1 MMMNRRH
8 FLAALGG
15 AGASAALPS
24 LVFAA
29 DPGAIALRCAPGT
42 LQIGPEGYPATDV
55 WAYNG
60 SAPGPEL
67 RFQQGATARLRVDN
81 GLADGTTVHWHGLRL
96 PNAMDGVA
104 HVTQPPI
111 APGDA
116 FDYAFP
122 LPDAGTFW
130 YHPHHASHEQVAR
143 GLYGVLVVEEAIPI
157 EVDRDVT
164 WVLSDWRLDENA
176 AQIADFGN
184 LHDMSHAGRIGNA
197 VALNG
202 VYADPEARFEVRSG
216 ERLRLRL
223 VNAATARVFA
233 LRFNGHAPRV
243 IALDGHPVTP
253 FEAPTGQVTLAPGQ
267 RADVV
272 LDCIHEP
279 GVEFAVA
286 DDYYPRRPFDL
297 VRLAY
302 ADESP
307 LRDGTSQAPIALAP
321 NPVAEPD
328 LAHATRHDVVFA
340 GGAMGGLAAAQLD
353 GVDTDLRTLVREHGL
368 AWAING
374 VASRHEKHPRLLD
387 LPLGSHVVLA
397 LRNES
402 AWDHPIHLHGHTFRV
417 LKRNG
422 EAVPQAPW
430 RDTVLLRREETAEI
444 AFVAD
449 NPGEWMFHCHV
460 LDHQRGGM
468 MATVRVG

>member
-1 MMMNRRH
+1 MPLNRRE
-8 FLAALGG
+8 FLAALGT
-15 AGASAALPS
+15 AGASTLLPR
-24 LVFAA
+24 VTFAA
-29 DPGAIALRCAPGT
+29 DPDAIALRCAPGS
-42 LQIGPEGYPATDV
+42 LQIGPEGYPATDI

-67 RFQQGATARLRVDN
+67 RFRQGATARIRVSN

-111 APGDA
+111 EPGTT

-130 YHPHHASHEQVAR
+130 YHPHHLSHEQVAR
-143 GLYGVLVVEEAIPI
+143 GLYGVLVVEEQKPI
-157 EVDRDVT
+157 AVDRDIT

-176 AQIADFGN
+176 AQIEDYGN

-202 VYADPEARFEVRSG
+202 VYADPEGRFEVRSG

-243 IALDGHPVTP
+243 IAIDGHPVTP
-253 FEAPTGQVTLAPGQ
+253 HEAPTGQVTLAPGQ
-267 RADVV
+267 RADLV

-279 GVEFAVA
+279 GAEFAVA

-302 ADESP
+302 VDDTP
-307 LRDGTSQAPIALAP
+307 LRNGISRAPIALAP

-328 LAHATRHDVVFA
+328 LARATRHDVVFA
-340 GGAMGGLAAAQLD
+340 GGAMGGLRSAQLD

-374 VASRHEKHPRLLD
+374 VASGHENHPRLLD

-417 LKRNG
+417 VSHNG
-422 EAVPQAPW
+422 AAPDVPTW